1 MVTDS
6 VYVPSEVQS
15 AAVSGVKNADLQ
27 RPIDVVLALM
37 AVVVLLPALVIIALI
52 IWSYDRG
59 PVFYGHTRIGWQ
71 GKTFRCWKFR
81 SMSVDGDR
89 ILREYI
95 ERNPEARAEWA
106 NDRKLRKDP
115 RITPIGRFIRASS
128 LDELPQL
135 WNVLIGEMSLVGPRP
150 IVADEAVKYG
160 PALGAYISCR
170 PGITGLWQVSGR
182 NDVSYDTRVALDMKY
197 AENRS
202 ILLNFS
208 IILRTIP
215 AVLSRRGSY

>member
-1 MVTDS
+1 MMTDS
-6 VYVPSEVQS
+6 VCVPSEAKSV
-15 AAVSGVKNADLQ
+15 AVSGVKSADFQ
-27 RPIDVVLALM
+27 RPIDVVMVLV
-37 AVVVLLPALVIIALI
+37 AVVILLPALVIIAAI
-52 IWSYDRG
+52 IWAYDRG

-81 SMSVDGDR
+81 SMAVDGDR
-89 ILREYI
+89 ILKEYI

-150 IVADEAVKYG
+150 IVADEAPKYG
-160 PALGAYISCR
+160 SAFAAYISCR

-182 NDVSYDTRVALDMKY
+182 NDVSYDTRVALDLQY
-197 AENRS
+197 AETRS
-202 ILLNFS
+202 VLLNFS
-208 IILRTIP
+208 IIFRTIP